1 MSDLGA
7 EVTVIL
13 SIEHGLMIVTVN
25 YTSTEPNGLEDRV
38 SKKLYLKVSEFPE
51 KDASE
56 VFIFKF
62 KEESTERIQAGVP
75 VTAVTHVLVA
85 VL

>member
-13 SIEHGLMIVTVN
+13 SVTHGLMNVTVN

-38 SKKLYLKVSEFPE
+38 SKKLYLKVNEFPE
-51 KDASE
+51 KDSFE

-62 KEESTERIQAGVP
+62 KEESTEKIQAGLP